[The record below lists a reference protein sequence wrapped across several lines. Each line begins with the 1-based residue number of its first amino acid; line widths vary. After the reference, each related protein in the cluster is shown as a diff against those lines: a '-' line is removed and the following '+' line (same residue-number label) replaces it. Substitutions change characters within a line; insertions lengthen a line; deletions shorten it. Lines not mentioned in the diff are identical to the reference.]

1 MGRRQM
7 ELNKREFMGLVGA
20 AAIVPGGFAFAQDNT
35 KVLRYGLSS
44 LPRTT
49 DPHFR
54 TGIQVRT
61 VSFAVYDMLFA
72 VNDQFEVTPQMVDSW
87 TVSDDKM
94 VYHFTLRD
102 GLKWHDGVPVTAED
116 CVLSIRRWGSRD
128 QVGRLLMDAT
138 SRLEPT
144 GDNSFV
150 LELGQPF
157 AFVLESLAKPG
168 SLVPAMMP
176 KRYAETP
183 ASEPVTDLIGSGPFK
198 HVPEESRD
206 GQSIVFVKN
215 TDYVPRSEPAV
226 WASGGKVVNI
236 DRLELIEIPDST
248 TQLNALLNGEID
260 YIEHLSSDLLPLV
273 EARGPDVARITNS
286 SVVQLVVRIN
296 HLQPPFNDLKVRR
309 AFQLAI
315 NQEDVVAAVS
325 SNPQFARTCPA
336 VFGCDNQYESSAGAP
351 NHDMDAALAL
361 IAESGVDQS
370 QPIVQLLVANASTL
384 TPVGEVMADVLRR
397 LGFTVDQQIVDFPTF
412 SSRRQ
417 NQGPVS
423 DGGWNIANTTIR
435 TVESSTP
442 IESRA
447 ALANGT
453 DAWWGWPDDPV
464 SEDLR
469 KQFSEEFDLEAR
481 LELAEQIQERIYEN
495 VSYLPVGELLA
506 LSVASGRLEN
516 VLDAPTN
523 FFWNISINS

>member
-1 MGRRQM
+1 MK
-7 ELNKREFMGLVGA
+7 LNKREFLGLAGA
-20 AAIVPGGFAFAQDNT
+20 AAIIPGGFAFAQE
-35 KVLRYGLSS
+35 KKSVLRYGLSS

-72 VNDQFEVTPQMVDSW
+72 VNDKFEVTPQMVDTW

-94 VYHFTLRD
+94 TYNFTLRD
-102 GLKWHDGVPVTAED
+102 GLNWHDDAPVTAED

-128 QVGRLLMDAT
+128 QVGQLLMEAT

-144 GDNSFV
+144 SEKSFV
-150 LELGQPF
+150 LELGKPF
-157 AFVLESLAKPG
+157 AFVIESLAKPG

-183 ASEPVTDLIGSGPFK
+183 ASKPVTDLIGSGPFK

-206 GQSIVFVKN
+206 GHSMVFVKN
-215 TDYVPRSEPAV
+215 TEYVPRSEPAN
-226 WASGGKVVNI
+226 WASGGKVVNF
-236 DRLELIEIPDST
+236 DRLELIEIPDAT

-260 YIEHLSSDLLPLV
+260 YIETLSSDLLPLV
-273 EARGPDVARITNS
+273 EARGPEVARITNS

-309 AFQLAI
+309 AFQLAV
-315 NQEDVVAAVS
+315 NQQDVVSAVA
-325 SNPQFARTCPA
+325 SNPAFARPCDA
-336 VFGCDNQYESSAGAP
+336 VFGCGNQYESAVGAP
-351 NHDMDAALAL
+351 IHDMDKALAL
-361 IAESGVDQS
+361 IAESGVDLS

-384 TPVGEVMADVLRR
+384 TPVGEVMADTLRK

-417 NQGPVS
+417 NQGPIS
-423 DGGWNIANTTIR
+423 EGGWNIANTTVR
-435 TVESSTP
+435 TVESATP

-447 ALANGT
+447 VLTNGT
-453 DAWWGWPDDPV
+453 DAWWGWPEDAV
-464 SEDLR
+464 NEDLR
-469 KQFSEEFDLEAR
+469 KQFGEEFDIAKR
-481 LELAEQIQERIYEN
+481 KELTDQIQARIYEN
-495 VSYLPVGELLA
+495 VSYMPVGEMLS

-523 FFWNISINS
+523 FFWNISIKP

>member
-1 MGRRQM
+1 MK
-7 ELNKREFMGLVGA
+7 LNKREFLGLAGC
-20 AAIVPGGFAFAQDNT
+20 AAIMPTGVLYAQDEKT
-35 KVLRYGLSS
+35 KVLRYGLSA
-44 LPRTT
+44 LPKTT

-72 VNDQFEVTPQMVDSW
+72 VDDKFEITPQMVGSW
-87 TVSDDKM
+87 TVSDDNM
-94 VYHFTLRD
+94 TYEFTLRE
-102 GLKWHDGVPVTAED
+102 GLKWHDGEPVTAED

-128 QVGRLLMDAT
+128 QVGKLLMDAT
-138 SRLEPT
+138 ARLEAT
-144 GDNSFV
+144 GERTFV

-157 AFVLESLAKPG
+157 AFVIEALAKPG

-183 ASEPVTDLIGSGPFK
+183 ANEPVTDLVGSGPFK

-206 GQSIVFVKN
+206 GQSMVFVKN

-236 DRLELIEIPDST
+236 DRLEIIEIPDAT

-273 EARGPDVARITNS
+273 EARGPDVARVTNS
-286 SVVQLVVRIN
+286 SVVQLVVRVN
-296 HLQPPFNDLKVRR
+296 HLQPPFDDIRVRR
-309 AFQLAI
+309 ALQLAVDQ
-315 NQEDVVAAVS
+315 NEVVAAVA
-325 SNPQFARTCPA
+325 SNPAFSRPCTA
-336 VFGCDNQYESSAGAP
+336 VFGCGNQYESDAGAP
-351 NHDMDAALAL
+351 THDMEAALAL
-361 IAESGVDQS
+361 IEESGVDLS
-370 QPIVQLLVANASTL
+370 QPITQLLVANASSL
-384 TPVGEVMADVLRR
+384 TPVGEVMAATLRK

-412 SSRRQ
+412 ASRRQ

-447 ALANGT
+447 VLANGK
-453 DAWWGWPDDPV
+453 DAWWGWPQDEI

-469 KQFSEEFDLEAR
+469 KQFSEEFDPQKR
-481 LELAEQIQERIYEN
+481 KQLADSIQERIYEN

-523 FFWNISINS
+523 FFWSIDMKS